1 MKHNRRE
8 EGGYVTIWVL
18 GVAMMM
24 LFMGGISLELWRAAA
39 TQRSLSA
46 AVDGAAVAGSSG
58 LDEAAFRASGGSAVQ
73 LEPERA
79 RQLAA
84 ESLASQPRSEKL
96 MDVAIN
102 ATPARVTVRAG
113 REVDFTLLK
122 IFMVGQEPV
131 VLHASSTVDP
141 RRTP

>member
-1 MKHNRRE
+1 MNDRPGD

-24 LFMGGISLELWRAAA
+24 LFMGGISLDLWRAAA

-58 LDEAAFRASGGSAVQ
+58 LDESVFRGSGGGTVQ

-84 ESLASQPRSEKL
+84 ANLASQPRSENL
-96 MDVAIN
+96 MDVAID
-102 ATPARVTVRAG
+102 ATPARITVRAE
-113 REVDFTLLK
+113 RQVDFTLLK
-122 IFMVGQEPV
+122 VFLVGQEPV